1 MNSQENEST
10 FTTPVRSSSVAPKHI
25 QTAESLGKQCRLPG
39 PLCLTQQVWAGGP
52 LGEPAFLTKFP
63 SDTEAAGPVAIL
75 LGGPLLRQPLVPSL
89 GGTQE
94 SLVDILIMYESWN
107 PSPSPPLRF

>member
-1 MNSQENEST
+1 MQIARPTLFDS
-10 FTTPVRSSSVAPKHI
+10 AG
-25 QTAESLGKQCRLPG
+25 LGWSP
-39 PLCLTQQVWAGGP
+39 P
-52 LGEPAFLTKFP
+52 GEPALLTKFP
-63 SDTEAAGPVAIL
+63 SDTEAAGPGVIL

-107 PSPSPPLRF
+107 PSPSPPPRF